1 MTTTAL
7 ADTGSDLLSRLDGR
21 LPSSPDEIR
30 EALRQAE
37 ERRLA
42 GIPGV
47 PAEEMIEELE
57 RILAEDVLGYK
68 GCGLAPALN
77 V

>member
-7 ADTGSDLLSRLDGR
+7 ANPSSDLLARLNGR
-21 LPSSPDEIR
+21 LPNSPEEIL
-30 EALRQAE
+30 EALHQAE

-42 GIPGV
+42 GIQGV

-57 RILAEDVLGYK
+57 RILAED
-68 GCGLAPALN
+68 
-77 V
+77 